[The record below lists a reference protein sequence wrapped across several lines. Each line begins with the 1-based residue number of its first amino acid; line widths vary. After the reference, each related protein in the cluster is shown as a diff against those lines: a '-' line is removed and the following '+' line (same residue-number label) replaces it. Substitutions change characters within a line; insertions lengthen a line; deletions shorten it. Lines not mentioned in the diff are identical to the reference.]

1 MIIIKIKPLILS
13 IALLFSTPAWT
24 DEEKDRKEM
33 LQMSEDFA
41 KCSAV
46 FKVMQL
52 TSEQSGKSF
61 LAKQDKQI
69 ANGAM
74 IASAT
79 LATMMG
85 RKFALER
92 TESIIDTEFTMW
104 MELLENNPE
113 ELVKQYKPKY
123 ENCINNLPVQETI
136 LKMAREKVYD

>member
-1 MIIIKIKPLILS
+1 MKPLLLI
-13 IALLFSTPAWT
+13 IALLFSSPSWAG
-24 DEEKDRKEM
+24 EEKDRKEM

-61 LAKQDKQI
+61 SAKQDKQL

-74 IASAT
+74 VASAT

-92 TESIIDTEFTMW
+92 AQSIIDTEFTMW
-104 MELLENNPE
+104 MALLENNPE
-113 ELVKQYKPKY
+113 ELAEQYKPKY
-123 ENCINNLPVQETI
+123 ENCMNNLPVQETI
-136 LKMAREKVYD
+136 LNMAREQVYD